1 MKEIESRDGTAG
13 AVGDAQSP
21 LSDVVRGN
29 EKQIEET
36 LQYLVKNQETL
47 DSTQAE
53 LLRALQAA
61 DPQAPTAVD
70 QLGGVDPIH
79 KLQRMSLSEMT
90 RAYDILLSILK
101 QREALVKRRLKE
113 CLEHFGKEDRVVHA
127 SHDFEREQEQMPDIL
142 QQLYRNKTD
151 GIDTYLSVNEQ
162 IENLHMLKT
171 MPSELKVY
179 QFLVGNA
186 PYADAR
192 TFSDSQLAHARAP
205 GHEAKRQLA
214 YPDDEATRSDLL
226 IDGGIPMPFKK
237 EEKAA
242 IQKQAQRARD
252 ELETPFDEL
261 YQKERKLVQDIVKAE

>member
-1 MKEIESRDGTAG
+1 MKEIESRDGAAG

-70 QLGGVDPIH
+70 QLGGIDPIH

-113 CLEHFGKEDRVVHA
+113 CLEHFGKEDRIVHE
-127 SHDFEREQEQMPDIL
+127 SHDFDKEQEQMPDIL
-142 QQLYRNKTD
+142 QQLYRKKTD
-151 GIDTYLSVNEQ
+151 GIDSYLSVNEQ
-162 IENLHMLKT
+162 IENIHMLKT
-171 MPSELKVY
+171 MPAELKVY

-192 TFSDSQLAHARAP
+192 TFSDNQLAHARAS
-205 GHEAKRQLA
+205 GHEDKRQLLF
-214 YPDDEATRSDLL
+214 PDDNTSKSDLL
-226 IDGGIPMPFKK
+226 IDGGIP
-237 EEKAA
+237 
-242 IQKQAQRARD
+242 
-252 ELETPFDEL
+252 
-261 YQKERKLVQDIVKAE
+261 